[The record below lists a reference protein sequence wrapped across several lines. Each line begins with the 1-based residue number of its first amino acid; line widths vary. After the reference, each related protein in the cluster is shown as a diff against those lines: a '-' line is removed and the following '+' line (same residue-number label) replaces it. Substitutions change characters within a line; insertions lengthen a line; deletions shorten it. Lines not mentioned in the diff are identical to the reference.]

1 MVGQGCIKPLCDLL
15 EEEDTNVVDFIL
27 DALEGI
33 LDVGNSSESMEDNHN
48 KFAEYIEYAEGLDKL
63 ERLCYRN
70 GAISIKATN
79 MIEHY
84 FTNNNRTLENNMI
97 VEDTHHF

>member
-27 DALEGI
+27 DALKGI
-33 LDVGNSSESMEDNHN
+33 LDIGNSTESMEDTHN

-70 GAISIKATN
+70 GDISVKATN
-79 MIEHY
+79 MIERY
-84 FTNNNRTLENNMI
+84 FTNNRNLENNMI
-97 VEDTHHF
+97 VEDLHHF

>member
-48 KFAEYIEYAEGLDKL
+48 KFAEYI
-63 ERLCYRN
+63 
-70 GAISIKATN
+70 
-79 MIEHY
+79 
-84 FTNNNRTLENNMI
+84 
-97 VEDTHHF
+97 